1 MLPTGVSDASCSVLS
16 TLKPFLEVGKWS
28 TISESLYV
36 DSISLDLSF
45 LFQLIESGHNM
56 LGESE
61 LTGNEHLLSS
71 WELEL
76 GSSEGF
82 SGVVD
87 LEWSGT
93 DGDKDGSDVDTSR
106 LAKSLSV
113 SVSHTSLESIS
124 TGTGK
129 HFVNTDDVP
138 WVDSDSNMETKFTS
152 VVLHEFVSGN
162 TSCLKCLRGDL
173 LLLVGNKMDAAWEL
187 IPMGLSLS
195 SVVNTNLWVWH
206 STIEAR
212 LWIWLIFLVS
222 VATRWSSSHFYKI
235 ITNLCTNLPQ
245 PNLNALLIFDNPSN
259 QFI

>member
-36 DSISLDLSF
+36 DSIALDLSF

-87 LEWSGT
+87 LVGSGT
-93 DGDKDGSDVDTSR
+93 DGDKDG
-106 LAKSLSV
+106 
-113 SVSHTSLESIS
+113 
-124 TGTGK
+124 
-129 HFVNTDDVP
+129 
-138 WVDSDSNMETKFTS
+138 
-152 VVLHEFVSGN
+152 
-162 TSCLKCLRGDL
+162 
-173 LLLVGNKMDAAWEL
+173 
-187 IPMGLSLS
+187 
-195 SVVNTNLWVWH
+195 
-206 STIEAR
+206 
-212 LWIWLIFLVS
+212 
-222 VATRWSSSHFYKI
+222 
-235 ITNLCTNLPQ
+235 
-245 PNLNALLIFDNPSN
+245 
-259 QFI
+259 